1 MITRGL
7 KVNLSFVLSIA
18 LVVSAMPWICLAE
31 DEKQDNGPLDSL
43 KIDLGEQRTYWEDGR
58 VTIKVAGIAKGIRPH
73 TRLQLTDREGAV
85 IETLYE
91 GRLREDGLTTH
102 IEARDLPPGS
112 YRLRLDAESGENVS
126 RTIQEI
132 LVILPHRDYRT
143 YVATGCYALTEFGV
157 GADGQVSAQSRNFE
171 EAHMNTV
178 LYSTGGSRSDLDAAA
193 FVGVIGH
200 YRLGSGPTSG
210 PGRPLG
216 PDGKQSSDGFFNV
229 CFTHPQNRA
238 VGRKEITDEFRGAG
252 GHPAGHPALYGYI
265 FQDEVQHHANA
276 CYCEHCRTAFR
287 QWLNGRYVSIDK
299 LNEVWSGNY
308 AGFKII
314 DPPLPLAFYGTDAKA
329 VNKKVNRYAW
339 YDWLQFKDWSMAD
352 YINEFTELI
361 HELAPGKVVANHLI
375 PDYFSSYGFH
385 WRDNPFVLQANV
397 DQAQASQWGDR
408 YGISFHANVES
419 HVRKP
424 AWCTGTNPFV
434 GPRLRWAQVY
444 SGYMHGYQGV
454 LWFFYN
460 PYWEGGIDFGLL
472 ELDPRG
478 SRGARYRRAVEVNG
492 VVRQIAPVLGKL
504 PTAKAPIGLFWSDAT
519 VIQNPNNSASDTDR
533 FGLYRALNRLQ
544 LEPVILLDSQLTME
558 QLKPLKVVLL
568 GGAWDMPPQTAEVL
582 REYVKAGGQLIAST
596 NTAFYDHGHKETH
609 ALADVF
615 GARQSSRIRLTEQL
629 ELKRSGEA
637 NAPVTYMTFNKRSI
651 PIIGYTQNVDI
662 DGAKVL
668 AKAESDYKPLLMR
681 NSFGKGSAVLASFTL
696 GRTSAQEATDAGLEL
711 LERLLGE
718 AGVNRPIRV
727 RSGPTAASKRD
738 PEVDA
743 ILRHKEGDNVWYLL
757 AINYGEDGHKEY
769 RINGRFSYVY
779 DVITQQRI
787 PTVIEGSTTRF
798 VVEQP
803 QYDPQAYALLEGS
816 EDEVPLRYSYE
827 RLADHFL
834 VKIHCPA
841 GTLARLASRGAE
853 GRKGK
858 ELFGIVSGSKE
869 VKVPIYR
876 IQGKPVELS
885 VENCLGEAKLVP

>member
-1 MITRGL
+1 MVTLGL

-31 DEKQDNGPLDSL
+31 DEKQDSGPLDSL

-58 VTIKVAGIAKGIRPH
+58 VTIKVPGIARGIRPR
-73 TRLQLTDREGAV
+73 TRLQLTDRDGAV

-91 GRLREDGLTTH
+91 GQLRAAGLTTH

-112 YRLRLDAESGENVS
+112 YRLRLDAKSGENVS

-143 YVATGCYALTEFGV
+143 YVATGCYAPMDFRV
-157 GADGQVSAQSRNFE
+157 GPDGQVLAQSRNFE

-178 LYSTGGSRSDLDAAA
+178 LHTDVSRRDLDAAA

-200 YRLGSGPTSG
+200 YRIGSGGFG

-216 PDGKQSSDGFFNV
+216 PDGKQSSAGFFNA
-229 CFTHPQNRA
+229 CFTNPRNRA
-238 VGRKEITDEFRGAG
+238 AGRKTITDDLRLAG
-252 GHPAGHPALYGYI
+252 GHPALYGYTI
-265 FQDEVQHHANA
+265 QDEVQHHANA
-276 CYCEHCRTAFR
+276 CYCQHCRKAFR
-287 QWLNGRYVSIDK
+287 QWLKGRYVTIDK
-299 LNEVWSGNY
+299 LNEAWSANY
-308 AGFKII
+308 ASFEII
-314 DPPLPLAFYGTDAKA
+314 DPPLPLSLRGTAAKPI
-329 VNKKVNRYAW
+329 NEKVNRYAW

-361 HELAPGKVVANHLI
+361 HKLDPGKVVANHLI
-375 PDYFSSYGFH
+375 PDYFSSHGFH
-385 WRDNPFVLQANV
+385 WRNNPFVLQANV

-408 YGISFHANVES
+408 YGFSFHANAES
-419 HVRKP
+419 HARKP

-444 SGYMHGYQGV
+444 SGYIHGYQGV
-454 LWFFYN
+454 MWWFYA
-460 PYWEGGIDFGLL
+460 PVLEGGIDFGLL
-472 ELDPRG
+472 ELAPRG

-492 VVRQIAPVLGKL
+492 LVRQIAPVLGEL
-504 PTAKAPIGLFWSDAT
+504 PAVRAPIGLFWSDAT
-519 VIQNPNNSASDTDR
+519 VIQNPNDTTSDTDR
-533 FGLYRALNRLQ
+533 FGLYRALYRLQ

-558 QLKPLKVVLL
+558 QLRPLRVVLL

-609 ALADVF
+609 GLADVF
-615 GARQSSRIRLTEQL
+615 GARQSSRIRLTDQL

-637 NAPVTYMTFNKRSI
+637 NSPVTYMTFNKRSI
-651 PIIGYTQNVDI
+651 PIIGHTQDVSVDS
-662 DGAKVL
+662 ATVL

-696 GRTSAQEATDAGLEL
+696 GKTSAQEGTDAGLEL
-711 LERLLGE
+711 LERLLAE

-757 AINYGEDGHKEY
+757 AINYGEDDHKEY

-779 DVITQQRI
+779 DVITQQRV
-787 PTVIEGSTTRF
+787 PAVIEGNTTRF

-803 QYDPQAYALLEGS
+803 QHDPQAYALLEGG
-816 EDEVPLRYSYE
+816 EDVLPLRYSYE

-834 VKIHCPA
+834 VKIRCA
-841 GTLARLASRGAE
+841 SGTLAKLFSRGAS

-858 ELFGIVSGSKE
+858 QLFNILPGTTH

-876 IQGKPVELS
+876 IQTKPVELI
-885 VENCLGEAKLVP
+885 VENRLGRVQEIE